1 MKKKRKSLQQKLAII
16 FTFII
21 LFIVAFSLFL
31 YKNAT
36 DTIREETYE
45 KMSVQ
50 AEYYQ
55 KILEMEVSNGLTQ
68 QLEFFNNR
76 RLVFLAKPN
85 SGLSIYEERESVLDV
100 RERIWI
106 ITESNS
112 LIQGGIL
119 YIPGTE
125 YRITSASINRMTQFD
140 LDDMEYYLQT
150 AGEELHFDGE
160 NFYSVRNNMNFVFII
175 FYSSRQ
181 IVENLSL
188 FNVSANGGSF
198 IYHVNSDVML
208 ESNSSEV
215 TGRMILEQLVR
226 DEQGVYERVQR
237 VRLGN
242 DNYLVFVGEQG
253 KLGIFVQYIEEASL
267 MEKLNVFWRYAI
279 LVLLLIIVMSVVF
292 VLYTRRVIHDPLNIL
307 VQAFGKLKEGNFK
320 EHIYHNN
327 QDEFTYLYQS
337 FNDMEDRLSQ
347 LIDEVYVQKNLAQYA
362 QMKQLQ
368 AQINPHFLYNSFFLL
383 RRRIKRQDYE
393 GAEEIASH
401 MGDYFKYLTR
411 DGSDFISL
419 KQEIEHAKSYAAIQQ
434 ARFAGRVRVEF
445 EQLPPEAENIIV
457 PRLIVQPL
465 LENAF
470 GHGLEDKVSD
480 GILRVGF
487 QREENLFFICVEDN
501 GEGIGDEVIADMR
514 ESLEEANPDEI
525 TGMIN
530 IHRRLNTCFHG
541 NGGLWIAR
549 SSLNGVAI
557 TIRIPLEEE

>member
-125 YRITSASINRMTQFD
+125 YRITSASINRMTQSD

-175 FYSSRQ
+175 FFY
-181 IVENLSL
+181 
-188 FNVSANGGSF
+188 
-198 IYHVNSDVML
+198 
-208 ESNSSEV
+208 
-215 TGRMILEQLVR
+215 
-226 DEQGVYERVQR
+226 
-237 VRLGN
+237 
-242 DNYLVFVGEQG
+242 
-253 KLGIFVQYIEEASL
+253 
-267 MEKLNVFWRYAI
+267 
-279 LVLLLIIVMSVVF
+279 
-292 VLYTRRVIHDPLNIL
+292 
-307 VQAFGKLKEGNFK
+307 
-320 EHIYHNN
+320 
-327 QDEFTYLYQS
+327 
-337 FNDMEDRLSQ
+337 
-347 LIDEVYVQKNLAQYA
+347 
-362 QMKQLQ
+362 
-368 AQINPHFLYNSFFLL
+368 
-383 RRRIKRQDYE
+383 
-393 GAEEIASH
+393 
-401 MGDYFKYLTR
+401 
-411 DGSDFISL
+411 
-419 KQEIEHAKSYAAIQQ
+419 
-434 ARFAGRVRVEF
+434 
-445 EQLPPEAENIIV
+445 
-457 PRLIVQPL
+457 
-465 LENAF
+465 
-470 GHGLEDKVSD
+470 
-480 GILRVGF
+480 
-487 QREENLFFICVEDN
+487 
-501 GEGIGDEVIADMR
+501 
-514 ESLEEANPDEI
+514 
-525 TGMIN
+525 
-530 IHRRLNTCFHG
+530 
-541 NGGLWIAR
+541 
-549 SSLNGVAI
+549 
-557 TIRIPLEEE
+557 

>member
-1 MKKKRKSLQQKLAII
+1 MKKKRRSIQQKLAIL

-21 LFIVAFSLFL
+21 LFIVVFSLFL
-31 YKNAT
+31 YKNAA

-55 KILEMEVSNGLTQ
+55 EILEMEVGNGLTQ

-100 RERIWI
+100 RDRIWI
-106 ITESNS
+106 IKESNH
-112 LIQGGIL
+112 LIEDGIL

-125 YRITSASINRMTQFD
+125 YCITSAAIDRMTPSD
-140 LDDMEYYLQT
+140 LEDMEHYIRT
-150 AGEELHFDGE
+150 AGEELQFDGE
-160 NFYSVRNNMNFVFII
+160 NFYSVRNNSNFVFVI

-188 FNVSANGGSF
+188 FNASATGGSF
-198 IYHVNSDVML
+198 VYHENGDVIL
-208 ESNSSEV
+208 ESRSCNV
-215 TGRMILEQLVR
+215 TGREILDQLNR
-226 DEQGVYERVQR
+226 DEQGAYEKVQR
-237 VRLGN
+237 VRLEN
-242 DNYLVFVGEQG
+242 ENYLVFVGEQG
-253 KLGIFVQYIEEASL
+253 KLGVFVQYIEEASL
-267 MEKLNVFWRYAI
+267 MRKINVFWRYVI
-279 LVLLLIIVMSVVF
+279 LILLLIIVMSVIF
-292 VLYTRRVIHDPLNIL
+292 VLYTRKAIHDPLNIL
-307 VQAFGKLKEGNFK
+307 VQAFEKLKEGNFR
-320 EHIYHNN
+320 EHIFHKN

-337 FNDMEDRLSQ
+337 FNDMEDQLSQ

-401 MGDYFKYLTR
+401 LGDYFKYLAR
-411 DGSDFISL
+411 DGSDFIPL

-445 EQLPPEAENIIV
+445 EPLPPEAEDRMV

-470 GHGLEDKVSD
+470 GHGLENKVSN
-480 GILRVGF
+480 GILRVSF
-487 QREENLFFICVEDN
+487 YRRENRFFICVEDN
-501 GEGIGDEVIADMR
+501 GEGTGEEALADMQA
-514 ESLEEANPDEI
+514 SLEKANPDEV

-530 IHRRLNTCFHG
+530 IHRRLNTYFHG
-541 NGGLWIAR
+541 NGGLEIKR
-549 SSLNGVAI
+549 SVLGGAAI
-557 TIRIPLEEE
+557 IIRIPLEKM

>member
-125 YRITSASINRMTQFD
+125 YRITSASINRMTQSD

-198 IYHVNSDVML
+198 IYHVDSDVML

-480 GILRVGF
+480 WILRVGF

>member
-1 MKKKRKSLQQKLAII
+1 MKRKRQSLQQKLAIV
-16 FTFII
+16 FTVIIIFII
-21 LFIVAFSLFL
+21 IFSLFL
-31 YKNAT
+31 YKEAA
-36 DTIREETYE
+36 DTIRQETYE

-55 KILEMEVSNGLTQ
+55 EILEMEVENGLTQ

-85 SGLSIYEERESVLDV
+85 TGLSVYEERESVLDV

-125 YRITSASINRMTQFD
+125 YRITSTSIDRMTPSD
-140 LDDMEYYLQT
+140 LDDMEYYLQS

-160 NFYSVRNNMNFVFII
+160 NFYSVRNNMNFIFVI
-175 FYSSRQ
+175 FYSSRK
-181 IVENLSL
+181 IVDNLSL
-188 FNVSANGGSF
+188 FNTSTNSGSF
-198 IYHVNSDVML
+198 IYHESGDVML
-208 ESNSSEV
+208 ESSSSEV
-215 TGRMILEQLVR
+215 AGRMIWDHLVR
-226 DEQGVYERVQR
+226 DEQGNYERVQR
-237 VRLGN
+237 VRLGSEC
-242 DNYLVFVGEQG
+242 YLVFVGEQG
-253 KLGIFVQYIEEASL
+253 RLGTFVQYIEEASL
-267 MEKLNVFWRYAI
+267 MEKINMFWRYAL
-279 LVLLLIIVMSVVF
+279 LVLSLIIVLSVIF
-292 VLYTRRVIHDPLNIL
+292 VLYTRKAIRNPLNIL
-307 VQAFGKLKEGNFK
+307 VQACEKLKEGNLK

-327 QDEFTYLYQS
+327 QDEFSYLYQA

-347 LIDEVYVQKNLAQYA
+347 LIDEVYVQKNLTSYA

-393 GAEEIASH
+393 GAEEIAGH
-401 MGDYFKYLTR
+401 LGEYFKYLTR
-411 DGSDFISL
+411 DGSDFLPL

-445 EQLPPEAENIIV
+445 GQLPLEAENIIV

-470 GHGLEDKVSD
+470 GYGLENKVSD
-480 GILRVGF
+480 GVLRVSF
-487 QREENLFFICVEDN
+487 QRKENMFFIYVEDN
-501 GEGIGDEVIADMR
+501 GEEAGDENIADMQI
-514 ESLEEANPDEI
+514 SLEEANPVEI

-530 IHRRLNTCFHG
+530 IHRRLKTCFQG
-541 NGGLWIAR
+541 NGGLRIDR
-549 SSLNGVAI
+549 SGLGGVAI
-557 TIRIPLEEE
+557 TICIPMTEK

>member
-125 YRITSASINRMTQFD
+125 YRITSASINRMTQSD

-198 IYHVNSDVML
+198 IYHVDSDVML

-347 LIDEVYVQKNLAQYA
+347 LINEVYVQKNLAQYA

>member
-1 MKKKRKSLQQKLAII
+1 MKKKRRSIQQKLAIL

-21 LFIVAFSLFL
+21 LFIVVFSLFL
-31 YKNAT
+31 YKNAA

-55 KILEMEVSNGLTQ
+55 EILEMEVGNGLTQ

-100 RERIWI
+100 RDRIWI
-106 ITESNS
+106 IKESNH
-112 LIQGGIL
+112 LIEDGIL

-125 YRITSASINRMTQFD
+125 YCITSAAIDRMTPSD
-140 LDDMEYYLQT
+140 LEDMEHYIRT
-150 AGEELHFDGE
+150 AGEELQFDGE
-160 NFYSVRNNMNFVFII
+160 NFYSVRNNSNFVFVI

-188 FNVSANGGSF
+188 FNASATGGSF
-198 IYHVNSDVML
+198 VYHENGDVIL
-208 ESNSSEV
+208 ESRSCNV
-215 TGRMILEQLVR
+215 TGREILDQLNR
-226 DEQGVYERVQR
+226 DEQGAYEKVQR
-237 VRLGN
+237 VRLEN
-242 DNYLVFVGEQG
+242 ENYLVFVGEQG
-253 KLGIFVQYIEEASL
+253 KLGVFVQYIEEASL
-267 MEKLNVFWRYAI
+267 MRKINVFWRYVI
-279 LVLLLIIVMSVVF
+279 LILLLIIVMSVIF
-292 VLYTRRVIHDPLNIL
+292 VLYTRKAIHDPLNIL
-307 VQAFGKLKEGNFK
+307 VQAFEKLKEGNFR
-320 EHIYHNN
+320 EHIFHKN

-337 FNDMEDRLSQ
+337 FNDMEDQLSQ

-401 MGDYFKYLTR
+401 LGDYFKYLAR
-411 DGSDFISL
+411 DGSDFIPL

-445 EQLPPEAENIIV
+445 EPLPPEAEDKMV

-470 GHGLEDKVSD
+470 GHGLENKVSD
-480 GILRVGF
+480 GILRVSF
-487 QREENLFFICVEDN
+487 YRRENRFFICVEDN
-501 GEGIGDEVIADMR
+501 GEGTGEEALADMQA
-514 ESLEEANPDEI
+514 SLEKANPDEV

-530 IHRRLNTCFHG
+530 IHRRLNTYFHG
-541 NGGLWIAR
+541 NGGLEIKR
-549 SSLNGVAI
+549 SVLGGAAI
-557 TIRIPLEEE
+557 IIRIPLEKM